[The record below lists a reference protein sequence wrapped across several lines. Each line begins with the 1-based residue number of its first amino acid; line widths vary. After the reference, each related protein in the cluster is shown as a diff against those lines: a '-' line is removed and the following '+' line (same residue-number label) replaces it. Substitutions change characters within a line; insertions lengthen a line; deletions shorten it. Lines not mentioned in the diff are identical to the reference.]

1 MITRDN
7 YEEFFLLYT
16 DNELSAVDVHAVE
29 RFVADHPD
37 LREELEAL
45 LQCKLSPDTHLAFP
59 DQEALLN
66 REPDGSAETG
76 ASLSETG
83 APLFYIDGL
92 PFLHP
97 DNSIVFPDKD
107 RLYRNAKE
115 RRIIPLPWLR
125 TGIAAAVITAIA
137 LVFLLTGR
145 QQPARPAPSVASR
158 AATST
163 SVAAK
168 LPADRNIN
176 PVVTST
182 PPPALHLVVEGQ
194 PKTNGRQPVRKPVQ
208 RRPDQQQH
216 LAVNRNPDEGQVA
229 RSTID
234 GGQPARSTINSR
246 KGIDQPGPAVAA
258 VDMSVTGNLA
268 SDVHFAVQTGI
279 PKDQSSFATQ
289 ALQEEQAAIGRE
301 SDFGTDEPAAPART
315 KLRGI
320 FRKVT
325 RAFAKTADRDN
336 EGNRQVLV
344 GAFQVTLN

>member
-16 DNELSAVDVHAVE
+16 DNELSAADAHAVE

-59 DQEALLN
+59 DQEALLKP
-66 REPDGSAETG
+66 EPEGSAETG
-76 ASLSETG
+76 ASLY
-83 APLFYIDGL
+83 YIDGL

-125 TGIAAAVITAIA
+125 TGIAAAVIAAIA
-137 LVFLLTGR
+137 LMFLLTGR
-145 QQPARPAPSVASR
+145 QQPGRPAP
-158 AATST
+158 

-168 LPADRNIN
+168 LPADRNVN
-176 PVVTST
+176 PGVTST
-182 PPPALHLVVEGQ
+182 PPPALHLIVEGQ
-194 PKTNGRQPVRKPVQ
+194 PKTNERQPVRKPVQ
-208 RRPDQQQH
+208 RRPDQQQD

-246 KGIDQPGPAVAA
+246 KGVDQPGPAVAA